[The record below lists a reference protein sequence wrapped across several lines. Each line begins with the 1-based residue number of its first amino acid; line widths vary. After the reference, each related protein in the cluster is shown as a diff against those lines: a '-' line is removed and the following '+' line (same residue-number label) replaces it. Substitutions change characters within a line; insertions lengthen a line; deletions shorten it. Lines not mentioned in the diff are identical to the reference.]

1 MPIAPFTNNTRPYGF
16 VRSIVRGCITAAI
29 FVVVATVLFAFLTT
43 LFDISEAACM
53 NVQAAVGIIGVFL
66 GGLAAGRT
74 SASRGWLVG
83 LVVGL
88 VFAAVYFVA
97 SSDPSSGGSRF
108 FAVGRQMLTVTVA
121 GLLGGILGV
130 NL

>member
-1 MPIAPFTNNTRPYGF
+1 MYAHCAVYEQHEAVWLCAIDR
-16 VRSIVRGCITAAI
+16 RGCITAAI

-74 SASRGWLVG
+74 NTAE
-83 LVVGL
+83 
-88 VFAAVYFVA
+88 A
-97 SSDPSSGGSRF
+97 GS
-108 FAVGRQMLTVTVA
+108 
-121 GLLGGILGV
+121 LG
-130 NL
+130 